1 MEERAA
7 KVGLTN
13 SDVFEAHYKH
23 MPWDEKQ
30 AYLEYRIRSI
40 KAEAVAQGLQPC
52 LAVAQS
58 LAFYLTIKTL

>member
-1 MEERAA
+1 MEGMAA

-30 AYLEYRIRSI
+30 AYLEYRI
-40 KAEAVAQGLQPC
+40 
-52 LAVAQS
+52 
-58 LAFYLTIKTL
+58 